1 MKLAVFTD
9 VGQIV
14 FEEHPKPVP
23 SAEQV
28 LVKVQTCA
36 LCTWEQ
42 RVYTGAKRI
51 RFPFVGGHEVAGV
64 IEQLGAKVNAD
75 RWHIGQKVVVGLI
88 TACNECT
95 TCKEG
100 NAQSCPNLSQS
111 LPHDGLPYP
120 GIGGLSEYMLVNT
133 INLFP
138 YDKVTPEEAALIEP
152 LSCVLQSVER
162 ADIHLGDTVV
172 VVGCGIM
179 GQLHIRLAKLRGARV
194 IVSDPKQE
202 RLDFAIRMGAD
213 HAVDPRQA
221 SLAQTVMDI
230 TNGRGAQVVFDTTP
244 IAELVLPALECLS
257 TMGKLMLYSSFYPD
271 KPVAISPDMIHKKT
285 LSIMGAANSGA
296 KDFVVASR
304 LISNG
309 IIDVKPFISRV
320 FPFDELDDAL
330 KLAAGGEQY
339 RVVVKMDP

>member
-1 MKLAVFTD
+1 MKLAVFTG
-9 VGQIV
+9 VGQVAFDDRPNPI
-14 FEEHPKPVP
+14 PGDD
-23 SAEQV
+23 QV

-51 RFPFVGGHEVAGV
+51 EFPFVGGHEVAGV
-64 IEQLGAKVNAD
+64 IEKIGPMVNTD
-75 RWHIGQKVVVGLI
+75 RWYIGQKVVMGLI

-111 LPHDGLPYP
+111 LPHDGLPYL

-138 YDKVTPEEAALIEP
+138 YSNVTPEEAALIEP

-162 ADIHLGDTVV
+162 ADIHMGDTVV
-172 VVGCGIM
+172 VIGCGFM

-194 IVSDPKQE
+194 IASDPKQE
-202 RLDFAIRMGAD
+202 RLDFAISMGAD
-213 HAVDPRQA
+213 HCVNPQ
-221 SLAQTVMDI
+221 QTNLIQVVKEI
-230 TNGRGAQVVFDTTP
+230 TDGRGAQIVFDTVP
-244 IAELVLPALECLS
+244 IAELVQPAIECLS

-271 KPVAISPDMIHKKT
+271 KPIAISPDTIHKKA
-285 LSIMGAANSGA
+285 LSIMGAANSGS

-304 LISNG
+304 LISDG
-309 IIDVKPFISRV
+309 IISVKPFISKV
-320 FPFDELDDAL
+320 FPFAELDKAL
-330 KLAAGGEQY
+330 KTAASGEQY
-339 RVVVKMDP
+339 RVIVKMDI